1 MSARPITIPILTG
14 PTASGKSA
22 LALALAER
30 RSGSIVNADAMQTY
44 AGLPILTAQ
53 PGAAERARV
62 PHLLYGVR
70 DLAEPLTAEAWRRL
84 ATDAIASEL
93 ATGRRPML
101 VGGSGLYLRTLTQ
114 GLAPMPQ
121 IPAAVRAAA
130 RADWQTL
137 GPQAFRERLAAADPQ
152 IVQRLAPADRQRQ
165 VRAWEVYAASGRP
178 LSDWQRGAASGGPA
192 GWRFLWLVLAPDRAW
207 LRDRI
212 AVRFD
217 AMQADGVLDEVR
229 AVAARNLPPDLPGL
243 KAHGAP
249 ELLAHLAGKLSFA
262 VARQRAIDIT
272 RQYAKRQST
281 WFRHQIIAD
290 TTVDSQSSDAEMQLA
305 QFLDNSE

>member
-1 MSARPITIPILTG
+1 MNARPITIPILTG

-30 RSGSIVNADAMQTY
+30 RGGSIVNADAMQTY
-44 AGLPILTAQ
+44 AGLPMLTAQ

-70 DLAEPLTAEAWRRL
+70 DLAEPLTAEAWRGL
-84 ATDAIASEL
+84 ATDAIAGEL
-93 ATGRRPML
+93 AAGRRPVL

-121 IPAAVRAAA
+121 IPPAVRAAA

-137 GPQAFRERLAAADPQ
+137 GPQAFRERLAAVDPQ

-178 LSDWQRGAASGGPA
+178 LSDWQRGTASGGPA
-192 GWRFLWLVLAPDRAW
+192 GWRFLWLVLAPERAW
-207 LRDRI
+207 LRARI
-212 AVRFD
+212 AARFD
-217 AMQADGVLDEVR
+217 AMLAAGVLDEVR
-229 AVAARNLPPDLPGL
+229 GVAARHLPPDLPGL

-249 ELLAHLAGKLSFA
+249 ELLAHLAGKLSLA
-262 VARQRAIDIT
+262 MARQRAIDIT

-290 TTVDSQSSDAEMQLA
+290 MTFDSQSSDAEMQLA